1 MDFNQGSG
9 VEQGRPCGE
18 KRGGKG
24 YKREVRIGSPVRSE
38 VRMQPS
44 KSLFSASRTLQTV
57 KYKLQIT
64 NRLLPTAC
72 CLLLTA
78 YCLLFTSCSS
88 SEPDY
93 SPKPKG
99 YPRMDLP
106 PQEYQIM
113 TDVHPYSFE
122 YSKSAVLLPDTF
134 SKSEPHWIFVA
145 YPSLK
150 ASIQLTYKPV
160 QNNPKRLSGFINDA
174 YKLAGKHQV
183 RATGIREQVI
193 RTKSGRTV
201 VVFELAGDVPSYIQF
216 FTTDT
221 TTHYLRGALYFTVAD
236 KQDSLQPAINYLRK
250 DVMHMI
256 NTLKWKK

>member
-1 MDFNQGSG
+1 MDF
-9 VEQGRPCGE
+9 EL
-18 KRGGKG
+18 
-24 YKREVRIGSPVRSE
+24 EVRSQKSVVKSWDLEVRSRRYE
-38 VRMQPS
+38 VGSQILLPAVRWVAAYYKQLTVNRKP
-44 KSLFSASRTLQTV
+44 QTV
-57 KYKLQIT
+57 YF
-64 NRLLPTAC
+64 LLFTFS
-72 CLLLTA
+72 
-78 YCLLFTSCSS
+78 CLLFTACSS
-88 SEPDY
+88 TEPDY
-93 SPKPKG
+93 FPKPKG

-106 PQEYQIM
+106 PQEYQTM
-113 TDVHPYSFE
+113 KDVHPYSFE

-160 QNNPKRLSGFINDA
+160 QNNPQRLSGFINDA

-193 RTKSGRTV
+193 KTKSGRTV
-201 VVFELAGDVPSYIQF
+201 VLFELAGDVPSYIQF

-250 DVMHMI
+250 DVMHML

>member
-1 MDFNQGSG
+1 MDFNQESG
-9 VEQGRPCGE
+9 VSSQKSDNRPLRC
-18 KRGGKG
+18 KT
-24 YKREVRIGSPVRSE
+24 
-38 VRMQPS
+38 
-44 KSLFSASRTLQTV
+44 LFSIVNSKLQTV
-57 KYKLQIT
+57 NCKLQT
-64 NRLLPTAC
+64 VNWLLLTAC
-72 CLLLTA
+72 CLLFTA
-78 YCLLFTSCSS
+78 CSS

-106 PQEYQIM
+106 PQEYQAM
-113 TDVHPYSFE
+113 TDEHPYSFE

-160 QNNPKRLSGFINDA
+160 ENNPKRLSGFINDA

-193 RTKSGRTV
+193 KTKSGRTV
-201 VVFELAGDVPSYIQF
+201 VLFELAGDVPSYVQF

-250 DVMHMI
+250 DVMHLLH
-256 NTLKWKK
+256 TLKWKK

>member
-1 MDFNQGSG
+1 MEFNQESG
-9 VEQGRPCGE
+9 
-18 KRGGKG
+18 
-24 YKREVRIGSPVRSE
+24 VRSE
-38 VRMQPS
+38 KPNGAARAVRGHKLDNKPLHC
-44 KSLFSASRTLQTV
+44 KSLLPINYSKLQTV
-57 KYKLQIT
+57 
-64 NRLLPTAC
+64 N
-72 CLLLTA
+72 CLLLIA
-78 YCLLFTSCSS
+78 HCLLFTACSS

-106 PQEYQIM
+106 PQEYQTM

-160 QNNPKRLSGFINDA
+160 QNNPQRLSGFINDA

-193 RTKSGRTV
+193 KTKSGRTV
-201 VVFELAGDVPSYIQF
+201 VLFELAGDVPSYVQF

-250 DVMHMI
+250 DVMHML
-256 NTLKWKK
+256 NTLKWRK

>member
-1 MDFNQGSG
+1 MDFNQ
-9 VEQGRPCGE
+9 
-18 KRGGKG
+18 K
-24 YKREVRIGSPVRSE
+24 SE
-38 VRMQPS
+38 VRLLHG
-44 KSLFSASRTLQTV
+44 KSLLLIAYS
-57 KYKLQIT
+57 KLQIV
-64 NRLLPTAC
+64 N
-72 CLLLTA
+72 CLLLTGC
-78 YCLLFTSCSS
+78 CLLFTACSS

-106 PQEYQIM
+106 PQEYQTM
-113 TDVHPYSFE
+113 KDVHPYSFE

-160 QNNPKRLSGFINDA
+160 QNNPQRLSGFINDA

-193 RTKSGRTV
+193 KTKSGKTV
-201 VVFELAGDVPSYIQF
+201 VLFELAGDVPSYIQF

-250 DVMHMI
+250 DVMHLL
-256 NTLKWKK
+256 NTLKWRK

>member
-1 MDFNQGSG
+1 MDFNQKSG
-9 VEQGRPCGE
+9 GRSQEGE
-18 KRGGKG
+18 AGLLHGRSRLLAC
-24 YKREVRIGSPVRSE
+24 YCNLPTVRRIDFGQKPAL
-38 VRMQPS
+38 P
-44 KSLFSASRTLQTV
+44 
-57 KYKLQIT
+57 
-64 NRLLPTAC
+64 LLPTAYC
-72 CLLLTA
+72 LLLTVFCLLLTA
-78 YCLLFTSCSS
+78 CSS

-106 PQEYQIM
+106 PQEYQTM
-113 TDVHPYSFE
+113 TDLHPYSFE

-193 RTKSGRTV
+193 KTKSGKTV
-201 VVFELAGDVPSYIQF
+201 VLFELAGDVPSYVQF

-250 DVMHMI
+250 DVMHML
-256 NTLKWKK
+256 NTLKWRK

>member
-1 MDFNQGSG
+1 MGFKLEIRSQKSG
-9 VEQGRPCGE
+9 VRSWEL
-18 KRGGKG
+18 
-24 YKREVRIGSPVRSE
+24 EVRGRRFEVGSQILLPAVRWAAAYYKQE
-38 VRMQPS
+38 AGNS
-44 KSLFSASRTLQTV
+44 KPQTV
-57 KYKLQIT
+57 S
-64 NRLLPTAC
+64 
-72 CLLLTA
+72 CLLFTIS
-78 YCLLFTSCSS
+78 CLLFTSCSS

-106 PQEYQIM
+106 AQEYQAM
-113 TDVHPYSFE
+113 KDVHPYSFE
-122 YSKSAVLLPDTF
+122 YSKSAVLMPDTF

-193 RTKSGRTV
+193 KTKSGRTV
-201 VVFELAGDVPSYIQF
+201 VLFELAGDVPSYIQF

-250 DVMHMI
+250 DVMHML

>member
-1 MDFNQGSG
+1 MDFNQ
-9 VEQGRPCGE
+9 
-18 KRGGKG
+18 K
-24 YKREVRIGSPVRSE
+24 SE
-38 VRMQPS
+38 VRDQKS
-44 KSLFSASRTLQTV
+44 DNRSLRCKSLLLIAYS
-57 KYKLQIT
+57 KLQIV
-64 NRLLPTAC
+64 NCLLLTAC
-72 CLLLTA
+72 CLLFTA
-78 YCLLFTSCSS
+78 CSS

-106 PQEYQIM
+106 PQEYQTM
-113 TDVHPYSFE
+113 KDVHPYSFE

-193 RTKSGRTV
+193 KTKSGSTV
-201 VVFELAGDVPSYIQF
+201 VLFELAGDVPSYIQF

-250 DVMHMI
+250 DVMHLL
-256 NTLKWKK
+256 NTLKWRK

>member
-1 MDFNQGSG
+1 MDFKSG
-9 VEQGRPCGE
+9 VSRQEAGDR
-18 KRGGKG
+18 
-24 YKREVRIGSPVRSE
+24 SWDSE
-38 VRMQPS
+38 VRSWRFEVGSQ
-44 KSLFSASRTLQTV
+44 TLLPAVRWVTAYFKQQTV
-57 KYKLQIT
+57 KCTPQTVYFLIF
-64 NRLLPTAC
+64 TAC

-78 YCLLFTSCSS
+78 CSS

-106 PQEYQIM
+106 PQEYQTM

-160 QNNPKRLSGFINDA
+160 ENNPKRLSGFIDDA

-193 RTKSGRTV
+193 KTKSGRTV
-201 VVFELAGDVPSYIQF
+201 VLFELAGDVPSYVQF

-221 TTHYLRGALYFTVAD
+221 ATHYLRGALYFTVAD

-250 DVMHMI
+250 DVMHML
-256 NTLKWKK
+256 NTLKWRK

>member
-1 MDFNQGSG
+1 MDFNQKSGVRSQESG
-9 VEQGRPCGE
+9 VERDRPCGQE
-18 KRGGKG
+18 SGVT
-24 YKREVRIGSPVRSE
+24 REQSE
-38 VRMQPS
+38 
-44 KSLFSASRTLQTV
+44 SLFGENRFLPRTAYCL
-57 KYKLQIT
+57 
-64 NRLLPTAC
+64 RHTAC

-88 SEPDY
+88 SELDY

-122 YSKSAVLLPDTF
+122 YSKSAILLPDTF

-193 RTKSGRTV
+193 KTKSGRTV
-201 VVFELAGDVPSYIQF
+201 VMFELAGDVPSYFQF

-250 DVMHMI
+250 DIIHML

>member
-1 MDFNQGSG
+1 MDFNQELG
-9 VEQGRPCGE
+9 VRKE

-24 YKREVRIGSPVRSE
+24 KQREIRTGSPMRSE
-38 VRMQPS
+38 VGMQQS
-44 KSLFSASRTLQTV
+44 KSLFNASCKLPTIN
-57 KYKLQIT
+57 YKLQIT
-64 NRLLPTAC
+64 NRLLPTTC
-72 CLLLTA
+72 CLLLTAA

-88 SEPDY
+88 SELDY

-113 TDVHPYSFE
+113 TEDHPYSFE

-193 RTKSGRTV
+193 KTKFGRTV
-201 VVFELAGDVPSYIQF
+201 VMFELAGDVPSYVQF

-221 TTHYLRGALYFTVAD
+221 TKHYLRGALYFTVAD

-250 DVMHMI
+250 DVMHML